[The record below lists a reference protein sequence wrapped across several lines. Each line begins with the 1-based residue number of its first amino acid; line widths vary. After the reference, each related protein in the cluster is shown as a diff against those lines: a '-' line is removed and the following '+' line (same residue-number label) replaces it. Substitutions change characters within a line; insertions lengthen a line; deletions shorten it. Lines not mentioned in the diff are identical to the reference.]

1 MGTLSLVGDVAAEP
15 TEKSSLH
22 ETMDKHAGY
31 LFQYETGL
39 VESETR
45 SVKISNL
52 RAQLAA
58 SSYLHV
64 IYIFV
69 QVSLWTTVAYC

>member
-1 MGTLSLVGDVAAEP
+1 MGTVSLVGDVAAEP

-31 LFQYETGL
+31 LFGYETGL
-39 VESETR
+39 VESETG
-45 SVKISNL
+45 SVKNL

-69 QVSLWTTVAYC
+69 QVSLCTTVAYC

>member
-1 MGTLSLVGDVAAEP
+1 MGTLSLVGNVAAEP

-31 LFQYETGL
+31 LLRYETRL
-39 VESETR
+39 VESETG

-52 RAQLAA
+52 RLPQA
-58 SSYLHV
+58 SWQHCHV
-64 IYIFV
+64 Y
-69 QVSLWTTVAYC
+69 T